1 MFLSTF
7 LRQGLMFPKWDSTL
21 CRVTNALE
29 LLSSQ
34 FYLLS
39 AVIKEKHHLSWLI
52 IPNYN
57 FLVVFF
63 QYKIKL
69 WLYFRSSLC
78 RNKNISWK
86 KICPEVKETNVF
98 PWFITMCAS
107 RSAKHVPRTLW
118 LCSRVTKANPWYRW
132 QELSIAL
139 MQTSSHVMS
148 FILGAITV
156 AESIVQNIDFIII
169 TKIFLK
175 NGDPKGAVKLTK
187 VSAYIQTN
195 SL

>member
-1 MFLSTF
+1 MFLSIFFWGRVSCF
-7 LRQGLMFPKWDSTL
+7 LNGTEL
-21 CRVTNALE
+21 CRVMNALE

-39 AVIKEKHHLSWLI
+39 AVIKEKHNPAWLI

-69 WLYFRSSLC
+69 WPCFRSSLC
-78 RNKNISWK
+78 KNKNISWK
-86 KICPEVKETNVF
+86 KICPEVKATNVF

-107 RSAKHVPRTLW
+107 RSAKHVPGTLW
-118 LCSRVTKANPWYRW
+118 ICSRVTKVNPWYRW
-132 QELSIAL
+132 QELPIAL
-139 MQTSSHVMS
+139 IQTPSHVTS
-148 FILGAITV
+148 FILCAITL
-156 AESIVQNIDFIII
+156 AESVAQNIDFIIVTMI
-169 TKIFLK
+169 LFK
-175 NGDPKGAVKLTK
+175 NGDPKGAVILTK
-187 VSAYIQTN
+187 VSSYIQTD